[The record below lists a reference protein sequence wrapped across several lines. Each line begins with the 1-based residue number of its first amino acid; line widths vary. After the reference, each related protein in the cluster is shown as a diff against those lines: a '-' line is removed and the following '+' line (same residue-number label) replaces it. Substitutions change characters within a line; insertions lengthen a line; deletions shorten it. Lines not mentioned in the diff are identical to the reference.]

1 MKDSRTPSNATVIIV
16 PSDGMHPLPE
26 RAGESD
32 SVSQVLHVLATDIDR
47 HPKKL
52 KLVDTR
58 LVSRINSL
66 VLGVGVDLDAPLL
79 AADD

>member
-1 MKDSRTPSNATVIIV
+1 MKDSSTNATVPIV
-16 PSDGMHPLPE
+16 PSDAMHSLPE

-32 SVSQVLHVLATDIDR
+32 SVSQVLNVLASDIDSY
-47 HPKKL
+47 PENL

-66 VLGVGVDLDAPLL
+66 VLGVCVDLEATLL
-79 AADD
+79 TADD